1 MAFKVNIP
9 SDFEELNCT
18 SSQVHAFPHNYNNK
32 AYADQGNS
40 PILFKDL
47 DIPQQSISYLT
58 QQTSEIEIQD
68 DEDESYSQYSI
79 EKISFNPEEIP
90 EYSSQCSTPQ
100 KSRVRSRKICRICS
114 KSVFDLRRHLEQCH
128 KELDHLQ
135 VVKIVAESKRFR
147 KDLKKNPTNAIRN
160 VLLCPYTNEK
170 GEICDRPIVEYK

>member
-1 MAFKVNIP
+1 MEFKVNEYVP
-9 SDFEELNCT
+9 SYFE
-18 SSQVHAFPHNYNNK
+18 NNE
-32 AYADQGNS
+32 AYIEQGNT
-40 PILFKDL
+40 PIIFKDL
-47 DIPQQSISYLT
+47 DSSQQSISFLT
-58 QQTSEIEIQD
+58 QQASEIEIQD
-68 DEDESYSQYSI
+68 DEDESYHQYSI
-79 EKISFNPEEIP
+79 EKVQFVSQT
-90 EYSSQCSTPQ
+90 EYDSQCVTPQ

-135 VVKIVAESKRFR
+135 IVKIVAESKRFR